1 MLFQSGKTESSSGKC
16 RSDGKSQIVWTGKK
30 MYPIRSKLRAASVV
44 SIYPKTCFLN
54 AERDCRC
61 WRIPSVLQ
69 DCALL
74 LEPPLKQHR
83 HRRERSKGRP
93 QNGNVRDLSGNGQP
107 AEQLCTGEQLQKIND
122 IPEEDTTAQPQE
134 AAHKATRKVNRRKAE
149 VQGQRS
155 EGASGSKRLC
165 LEQMSHTTSPSTP
178 QPRNPNC
185 EPAAGEA
192 EEVIDVVTLSLS
204 VAEASQEDKAEW
216 KEINLREAEE
226 SSNTEEVEHSSCDE
240 IIVVDGDGE
249 DEDIDVLGGSSL
261 VTHQMSIP
269 WSETL
274 KYQNEAEEEEINVVS

>member
-1 MLFQSGKTESSSGKC
+1 
-16 RSDGKSQIVWTGKK
+16 

-44 SIYPKTCFLN
+44 SLYPKACLLH
-54 AERDCRC
+54 AERDCR
-61 WRIPSVLQ
+61 RSRLSSVLQ

-83 HRRERSKGRP
+83 RRRERGKGRA
-93 QNGNVRDLSGNGQP
+93 QNGNVLDLSGNGQP
-107 AEQLCTGEQLQKIND
+107 AEQLCTGEQHQKIKD
-122 IPEEDTTAQPQE
+122 TPEEDTTAQPQE
-134 AAHKATRKVNRRKAE
+134 AAHEAARKVTRRKAE

-155 EGASGSKRLC
+155 EDASESKRLR
-165 LEQMSHTTSPSTP
+165 LEQMSHATSPSTP

-192 EEVIDVVTLSLS
+192 EAEEEVIDVVTLSLS
-204 VAEASQEDKAEW
+204 VAEASQEHKAEW
-216 KEINLREAEE
+216 KEIKLREAEE
-226 SSNTEEVEHSSCDE
+226 ESTTEELEHSSSDE
-240 IIVVDGDGE
+240 LIVVDGGEE